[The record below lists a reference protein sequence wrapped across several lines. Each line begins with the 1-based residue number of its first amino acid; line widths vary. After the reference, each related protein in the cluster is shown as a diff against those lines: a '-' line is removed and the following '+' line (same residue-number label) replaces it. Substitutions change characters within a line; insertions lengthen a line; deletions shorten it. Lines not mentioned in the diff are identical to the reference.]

1 MESVKAD
8 KTSSVVL
15 CVRVVADPG
24 GVHSPVG
31 YIPRWDTVPGEALP
45 PVGCCSLHSYILLE

>member
-24 GVHSPVG
+24 GVHSQVG
-31 YIPRWDTVPGEALP
+31 YCPRWDTSPGGMLFSA
-45 PVGCCSLHSYILLE
+45 